1 MLFFLRVAHFV
12 LVFAVVSQ
20 SSRVDLPCLVSS
32 CVLFL
37 SDFGMQSV
45 YSSCLCS
52 HCSLVGN
59 SHLTEQIDHKTA
71 NSVVYSHHCVIIRS
85 LLSKVNTH
93 MLIQELFDRPGDIH
107 RTEDSEE
114 SIRWDGFVAGEQI
127 VILAREIREDTW
139 SIEFRVGG
147 RQDARGDLEDSAVAI
162 FSTVIAAIREF
173 VSERS
178 PRTITF
184 AANKTEFGQDT
195 GRAQLYSRL
204 ITRFA
209 GSAGYESGFRD
220 HGESRQFILRKQNSN
235 PADD

>member
-1 MLFFLRVAHFV
+1 
-12 LVFAVVSQ
+12 
-20 SSRVDLPCLVSS
+20 
-32 CVLFL
+32 
-37 SDFGMQSV
+37 
-45 YSSCLCS
+45 
-52 HCSLVGN
+52 
-59 SHLTEQIDHKTA
+59 
-71 NSVVYSHHCVIIRS
+71 
-85 LLSKVNTH
+85 
-93 MLIQELFDRPGDIH
+93 MLIQELFDKPGDIH
-107 RTEDSEE
+107 KTEDSEE
-114 SIRWDGFVAGEQI
+114 SVRWDGFVAGEQI
-127 VILAREIREDTW
+127 VILAKEIREDTW

-184 AANKTEFGQDT
+184 AANKREFGQDT

-204 ITRFA
+204 IKRFA

-220 HGESRQFILRKQNSN
+220 HGESRQFILRKQNTN